1 MKDPVVVD
9 KNVWHQLREFEK
21 AEGTPGFFEQLLKTV
36 LEHANSQMDNLVTSA
51 AAGDIKKTHYYAHT
65 LKSTTASLG
74 ATGLAEY
81 LAEVE
86 SDCKSASP
94 TINQRAIEEAQDLFD
109 LFLQEV
115 QAEYDRIARTGA

>member
-1 MKDPVVVD
+1 MRDPVVVD
-9 KNVWHQLREFEK
+9 KNVWQQLRDFEK

-51 AAGDIKKTHYYAHT
+51 NAGDFKKTHYYAHT

-74 ATGLAEY
+74 AMDLAEY
-81 LAEVE
+81 LAVVE
-86 SDCKSASP
+86 ADCKATTPS
-94 TINQRAIEEAQDLFD
+94 INQRAIEESQDLFY

-115 QAEYDRIARTGA
+115 QAEYDRIKNAAV